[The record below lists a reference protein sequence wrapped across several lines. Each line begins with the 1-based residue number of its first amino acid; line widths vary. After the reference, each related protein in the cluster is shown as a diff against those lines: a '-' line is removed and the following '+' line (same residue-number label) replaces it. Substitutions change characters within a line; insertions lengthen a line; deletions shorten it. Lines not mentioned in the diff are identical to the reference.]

1 MRRAKKPDVIVE
13 AARYTP
19 DGQIQFVRAYERR
32 GAVWSDWL
40 LLDRASLL
48 ERLKSGKNVFVG
60 RRTQYLGNVFEIG
73 SPLRVNGQ
81 AITLAD
87 QPSSSQDNLANVP
100 IF

>member
-13 AARYTP
+13 AVRYAP

-48 ERLKSGKNVFVG
+48 ERLKSGKTVLAG
-60 RRTQYLGNVFEIG
+60 RRKQYLGNVFETG
-73 SPLRVNGQ
+73 APLRVNGQ

-87 QPSSSQDNLANVP
+87 RPSSQDNLADVP